1 MLDQLRQVFLSL
13 SKRRKIDRDDI
24 EAVKQILPKLSRPDS
39 LYYAAF
45 YAATAALNEV
55 NLATKSHKGTHKLF
69 YREYI
74 DSAKIDS
81 HHNQAFSRLFQNRQ
95 AADYTF
101 GATFSPETA
110 LDAIEQAEAFVEA
123 VAALLST

>member
-1 MLDQLRQVFLSL
+1 MKPETRAWLEKASL
-13 SKRRKIDRDDI
+13 ALNAARRNLTAEDADNAI
-24 EAVKQILPKLSRPDS
+24 SRA
-39 LYYAAF
+39 YYAAF

-74 DSAKIDS
+74 DSGKIDS

-95 AADYTF
+95 VADYTF
-101 GATFSPETA
+101 GTTFGPKAAT
-110 LDAIEQAEAFVEA
+110 DVIQQAEVFVEA

>member
-1 MLDQLRQVFLSL
+1 MKPETRAWLEKASL
-13 SKRRKIDRDDI
+13 ALNAARRNLTAEDADHAI
-24 EAVKQILPKLSRPDS
+24 SRA
-39 LYYAAF
+39 YYAAF

-55 NLATKSHKGTHKLF
+55 NLTTKSHKGTHKLF

-74 DSAKIDS
+74 DTEKIDS

-95 AADYTF
+95 VADYTF
-101 GATFSPETA
+101 GTTFGPKAA
-110 LDAIEQAEAFVEA
+110 LDAIQQAEAFVEA

>member
-1 MLDQLRQVFLSL
+1 MKPETRAWLEKASHALNAA
-13 SKRRKIDRDDI
+13 RRNLTAEDADNAI
-24 EAVKQILPKLSRPDS
+24 SRA
-39 LYYAAF
+39 YYAAF

-74 DSAKIDS
+74 DSGKIDS

>member
-1 MLDQLRQVFLSL
+1 MKAGTRAWLEKASHALNAA
-13 SKRRKIDRDDI
+13 RRNLTAEDAGNAI
-24 EAVKQILPKLSRPDS
+24 SRA
-39 LYYAAF
+39 YYAAF
-45 YAATAALNEV
+45 YAATAVLNEV
-55 NLATKSHKGTHKLF
+55 NLATKSHNGTHKLI

-110 LDAIEQAEAFVEA
+110 LDAIEQAEAFTEVI
-123 VAALLST
+123 AALLSP